1 MSEELTAFK
10 QRLNSLSAVLAALNE
25 PVLDGPT
32 IDRLRT
38 KLTTLDVIIR
48 NAETLNT
55 GGHFEWVDSKIV
67 RALKFGQYI
76 CLEHVN
82 LCSSAILDRLNSV
95 FEPNGKLLL
104 SEKGVSSTDGGANQ
118 SECVSKHPQFRAFLT
133 LDPKNGEISR
143 AMRNRCVELNFDK
156 DSYGEDD
163 LRQLIYENGTDD
175 VYRIEWILRIH
186 NRVQQ
191 LTEFHNFNV
200 SHLQKFAFLVSENRR
215 LGCDDRKAL
224 YVSAMEVYVRS
235 SHIDL
240 LGFGLA
246 YYRGKLIDAIC
257 DELKT
262 PPADQ
267 INRFDYRNVC
277 IRANDL
283 TTLSL
288 IRLQTEPLVAMVN
301 CLRAQLSAEQKQS
314 AFASLRSAF
323 ADREFESIGNESA
336 KYLLYALYEVSS
348 RDDLRLRHKYIRHVL
363 ERFQD
368 ANSATEEVSDG
379 KKLTIDLKIKQSVS
393 SASHTSDGKISEYKT
408 LAAASPDSHDVEAQS
423 AANEELS
430 IRSLLDANDAFAAVI
445 EAAIDENATNRSL
458 PWNRYIFPRIRDY
471 NETASADVSEQL
483 KTSGILLA
491 NLAIDT
497 VRATN
502 ATKLSQVDVITYS
515 KAVGSKTIAD
525 SLNVD
530 LITHLHPF
538 LVNLKSFA
546 VAVLRQCETITF
558 EEYVNVG
565 CALLWAD
572 RLLAVAKQRLFAQK
586 SLDETIIDKLTL
598 HFNWLNKYLL
608 RALSNLSATAVGTE
622 EARNCEKS
630 RLKLVSYIERNYHPL
645 NQLRKRFVKTLTN
658 FAPFYDEQ
666 QVFLHTHRQL
676 YGGHTNLM
684 SKLGHFEPD
693 ELAKRIRCIM
703 SDECQSFRKL
713 LLGECRI
720 DALYWLNDIRPEQL
734 SALTDENLVKL
745 FQQILTKPTDVEIAS
760 ADIENASKKF
770 IEFTESLTCDSSAT
784 GNLAAFKLLVTNLPI
799 LEYFALRSLNP
810 VTCGTS
816 RNFALNSAFFLKIR
830 SFGVDELLLVKM
842 LDDENF
848 KTCES
853 IWNHV
858 QRALIEHPT
867 EAMALISS
875 LPAAFYK
882 NYSSFMQ
889 TIVTRFRTFALNS
902 VAVNQDICQI
912 ADGEVVKPAAHAIS
926 GPLLTAAALATLFES
941 NGYFRATGLG
951 DLDVW
956 RTTLS
961 TVSKVVW
968 QNIETMQNQFH
979 FEQTTVAASL
989 AFGKK
994 LLAEIKLV
1002 QKEAST
1008 TTENAQYLEQF
1019 DSLIAMLDTQIVALS
1034 PADSTTA
1041 ASRYVSF
1048 YKSSMITSLVGAIE
1062 LNLLTFMPLLDPVEK
1077 NRLKK
1082 IYIESDQRHLEQIV
1096 GAFDFMKIVMAY
1108 NGLGEVV
1115 CQQLRYKQTELV
1127 HRHVKYLKKCAL
1139 RPTQCAYSRLTKD
1152 INHFL
1157 GTCCHPKTLL
1167 NLLQA
1172 VRESFDKFHDGIDD
1186 ELERKDLER
1195 ATETIKRIDL
1205 WINNAERFEQ
1215 HVLTNYSTY
1224 YRDFTAP
1231 IESSIVGLKYGLQ
1244 GLKQCL
1250 IKERDSTTIKGNSV
1264 QRINGNEAISNIL
1277 INLIEYPSVCGLEI
1291 LAEEKDVNATIDLN
1305 DLLEKVDH
1313 KENAYFL

>member
-25 PVLDGPT
+25 PIVDGAT
-32 IDRLRT
+32 IERLRS
-38 KLTTLDVIIR
+38 KLTTLDAIVR

-104 SEKGVSSTDGGANQ
+104 SEKGVTSTDGVADQ

-163 LRQLIYENGTDD
+163 LRQLIYGNGTDA

-224 YVSAMEVYVRS
+224 YASAMEVYVRS

-240 LGFGLA
+240 LGFGLT

-267 INRFDYRNVC
+267 INRFDFRNVC

-283 TTLSL
+283 TSLAL

-301 CLRAQLSAEQKQS
+301 CLRANLSAEQKQR
-314 AFASLRSAF
+314 AFASMRSAF
-323 ADREFESIGNESA
+323 GDREFAGVGNESA

-363 ERFQD
+363 EKFQD
-368 ANSATEEVSDG
+368 AKLDTEEASDG
-379 KKLTIDLKIKQSVS
+379 KKIAIDVKVKQPVS
-393 SASHTSDGKISEYKT
+393 STSHESDGKVSEYKT
-408 LAAASPDSHDVEAQS
+408 LAAATPASNDPDAQS
-423 AANEELS
+423 VANEELS
-430 IRSLLDANDAFAAVI
+430 ICALLDANDAFAAVI
-445 EAAIDENATNRSL
+445 EAAIDGNATNRSL

-471 NETASADVSEQL
+471 NETASPDVSEQL
-483 KTSGILLA
+483 KISGILLA

-502 ATKLSQVDVITYS
+502 ATKLSQLDAVTYS
-515 KAVGSKTIAD
+515 KAVCSKTIAD
-525 SLNVD
+525 SLNIE

-538 LVNLKSFA
+538 LDNLKAFA

-586 SLDETIIDKLTL
+586 SLDDTIIDKLTL

-608 RALSNLSATAVGTE
+608 KALSTLSKSAVGTE

-630 RLKLVSYIERNYHPL
+630 RLKLINYIERNYHPL

-666 QVFLHTHRQL
+666 QVLLHTHRQL
-676 YGGHTNLM
+676 YGGRTNLM
-684 SKLGHFEPD
+684 SKLGHFEPA
-693 ELAKRIRCIM
+693 EMAKRIRCIM
-703 SDECQSFRKL
+703 SDECQSFRTI
-713 LLGECRI
+713 LLGECRN
-720 DALYWLNDIRPEQL
+720 DALNWLNDIRSEHL
-734 SALTDENLVKL
+734 STLTDANLVKL

-760 ADIENASKKF
+760 ADIENASRKF
-770 IEFTESLTCDSSAT
+770 IEFSESLTTDSPT
-784 GNLAAFKLLVTNLPI
+784 GNLAAFKLIVTTLPL

-810 VTCGTS
+810 LNTGTS
-816 RNFALNSAFFLKIR
+816 RNFALNSAYFLKIR
-830 SFGVDELLLVKM
+830 SIGVDELLLVKM
-842 LDDENF
+842 LGDENF

-853 IWNHV
+853 IWSRV
-858 QRALIEHPT
+858 QLALIEQPA

-882 NYSSFMQ
+882 NYSSFVQ
-889 TIVTRFRTFALNS
+889 TLVTRHRTFALNS

-912 ADGEVVKPAAHAIS
+912 ADGEMPKPAAHAIS

-941 NGYFRATGLG
+941 NGHFKATGLG

-961 TVSKVVW
+961 TVSKIVW
-968 QNIETMQNQFH
+968 QNIEILQNQFH
-979 FEQTTVAASL
+979 FEQTTVTGSL

-994 LLAEIKLV
+994 LLAEIKVV
-1002 QKEAST
+1002 QGEASA
-1008 TTENAQYLEQF
+1008 TTEKAQFLEQF
-1019 DSLIAMLDTQIVALS
+1019 DSLIAMLDAQIATLV

-1041 ASRYVSF
+1041 ASRYVNF
-1048 YKSSMITSLVGAIE
+1048 YNSSMVTSLVGAIE

-1096 GAFDFMKIVMAY
+1096 GAFDFMKVVMAY

-1115 CQQLRYKQTELV
+1115 CRQFRGKQDELV
-1127 HRHVKYLKKCAL
+1127 HRHVKYSKKCAL
-1139 RPTQCAYSRLTKD
+1139 RPAQCAYSRLTKD

-1157 GTCCHPKTLL
+1157 GTCCHPKALL
-1167 NLLQA
+1167 NLLNA
-1172 VRESFDKFHDGIDD
+1172 VRESFDKFHDGSDA
-1186 ELERKDLER
+1186 ELERKDLQM
-1195 ATETIKRIDL
+1195 ATEIIKRIDL

-1231 IESSIVGLKYGLQ
+1231 IEASIVGLKYGLQ
-1244 GLKQCL
+1244 CLRQCL
-1250 IKERDSTTIKGNSV
+1250 IKERDSTTVKGNVV

-1277 INLIEYPSVCGLEI
+1277 INLIEYPSVRGLEI
-1291 LAEEKDVNATIDLN
+1291 LAEEKGVDATVDLN